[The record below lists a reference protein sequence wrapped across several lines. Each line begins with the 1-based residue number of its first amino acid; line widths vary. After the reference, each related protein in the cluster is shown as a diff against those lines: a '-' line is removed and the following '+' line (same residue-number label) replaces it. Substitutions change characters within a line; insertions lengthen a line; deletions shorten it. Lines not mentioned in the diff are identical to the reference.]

1 MDAAGGQGP
10 SINQLAAA
18 TTGRYGH
25 ARNNQDMRA
34 AVFGK
39 GGGIA
44 DHGNREARRLHHA
57 AETVAAGRRDAGGYI
72 LLIVLAPYIDR
83 KAVGSTG
90 HQPHARLGAQ
100 CYGLRGVGNENVGAL
115 VHADEQEP
123 RLAVSRKALKVRNGK
138 AFVFVVRG
146 DKAFEAPLSVGAQLG
161 DMVEVKDGIRAG
173 DRVVTNPPDSLR
185 NGSRIKS
192 GQS

>member
-1 MDAAGGQGP
+1 MVKVRFLTIDSRVLPEMSAKVAFL
-10 SINQLAAA
+10 S
-18 TTGRYGH
+18 
-25 ARNNQDMRA
+25 
-34 AVFGK
+34 
-39 GGGIA
+39 
-44 DHGNREARRLHHA
+44 RE
-57 AETVAAGRRDAGGYI
+57 
-72 LLIVLAPYIDR
+72 
-83 KAVGSTG
+83 
-90 HQPHARLGAQ
+90 
-100 CYGLRGVGNENVGAL
+100 